1 MRLARRNSDLPKNI
15 LEIRFATPLD
25 AAQISV
31 NRRLMFADIGET
43 DANTLLIMEENYC
56 VWVKEKLEQGEYIGW
71 LGANHKQEIIASTG
85 LWLLEW
91 PPHPLDAS
99 LEKERGHIVDVYV
112 HPDYRKQGIA
122 R

>member
-1 MRLARRNSDLPKNI
+1 VRLARRNSDLPKNI